1 MDLQIQCNAPIFD
14 QSKTAPVFGTKFGF
28 GRRRGQ
34 GALVDVGVGTA
45 PTALPGRVA
54 QRGLPGGDDFV
65 EGGTGSTT
73 RRPGAPHDGVER
85 IAWSGVHSNRAQG
98 DGVAGAG
105 GARAAR

>member
-1 MDLQIQCNAPIFD
+1 MED
-14 QSKTAPVFGTKFGF
+14 
-28 GRRRGQ
+28 
-34 GALVDVGVGTA
+34 GAGKERWGVDVGVGTA

-54 QRGLPGGDDFV
+54 QRGLPGGYDIV

-85 IAWSGVHSNRAQG
+85 SIAWSGVHSNRAQG